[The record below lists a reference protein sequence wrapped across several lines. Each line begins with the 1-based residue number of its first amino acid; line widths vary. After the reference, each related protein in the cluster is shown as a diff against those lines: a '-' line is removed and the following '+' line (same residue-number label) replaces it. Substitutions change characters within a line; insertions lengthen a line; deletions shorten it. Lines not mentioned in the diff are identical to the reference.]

1 MTWIDFLGLEGLV
14 TYSLAKQTSFCM
26 AVQGSYLWL
35 SVRAEDAHHRE
46 TVTKASVNIHFDYFQ
61 SCLIEGVH
69 IWWLVVKLP

>member
-14 TYSLAKQTSFCM
+14 TYSLVKQTGFCM

-46 TVTKASVNIHFDYFQ
+46 NGY
-61 SCLIEGVH
+61 
-69 IWWLVVKLP
+69 